1 MCENAVPLV
10 LSIITVTTSAGD
22 PSGRARDLRSSA
34 APAEAE
40 RARCGT
46 PDPVEGF
53 SRPIYHFQSLKLRL
67 SAKPLTVEA
76 ADMQQGRNLMVD
88 M

>member
-1 MCENAVPLV
+1 MLSAMAVSADTSVETPAIASSMSL
-10 LSIITVTTSAGD
+10 LPRTAPRSSFESSAGD

-53 SRPIYHFQSLKLRL
+53 SRPLRSSYHEK
-67 SAKPLTVEA
+67 
-76 ADMQQGRNLMVD
+76 
-88 M
+88 

>member
-1 MCENAVPLV
+1 MWVMPRLSVPIGL
-10 LSIITVTTSAGD
+10 SAGD

-53 SRPIYHFQSLKLRL
+53 S
-67 SAKPLTVEA
+67 
-76 ADMQQGRNLMVD
+76 
-88 M
+88 